1 MSYFLINK
9 FRIGKLIYKDYKWVR
24 NNLWYDNSYDNNLSL
39 FMVIECLNLNNL
51 DDVLYLG
58 KLIKGIVW
66 WVC

>member
-9 FRIGKLIYKDYKWVR
+9 FRIGKLINKDYKWVR
-24 NNLWYDNSYDNNLSL
+24 NNLWYDNSYDNNLGL
-39 FMVIECLNLNNL
+39 FMVIECLNLNNF
-51 DDVLYLG
+51 DDVLYRG

>member
-1 MSYFLINK
+1 M
-9 FRIGKLIYKDYKWVR
+9 R

-39 FMVIECLNLNNL
+39 FMVIECLNLNNF
-51 DDVLYLG
+51 DDVLYRG

>member
-1 MSYFLINK
+1 MK
-9 FRIGKLIYKDYKWVR
+9 

-39 FMVIECLNLNNL
+39 FMVIECLNLNNFG
-51 DDVLYLG
+51 DVLYRG